1 MCPHALIPFKPAG
14 PKSRLSGMLSPDER
28 ETFARAMLEDVI
40 AAVKDANCSPVIIA
54 TELFDSEDIQITIA
68 DKDLSGTLNE
78 VLSQAAGT
86 VLILMADLPLATG
99 ESIRRV
105 VNTKNDIAIVPG
117 RGGGTNAIFVKEPT
131 KFHVDY
137 YGMSFSKH
145 MQIVREAGLSCEVV
159 DSFLLHTD
167 IDEEDD
173 LVELLTHGTGKSR
186 KCLEDLGFTLSSEHG
201 RVGVKRKN
209 MPLQQS

>member
-14 PKSRLSGMLSPDER
+14 PKSRLSGILSPEER
-28 ETFARAMLEDVI
+28 EAFARAMLEDVI
-40 AAVKDANCSPVIIA
+40 AAAKDANCSPVIIA
-54 TELFDSEDIQITIA
+54 TELFDSEDIQITVA

-78 VLSQAAGT
+78 LLPQSIGSI
-86 VLILMADLPLATG
+86 LILMADLPLATG
-99 ESIRRV
+99 PAIKRV
-105 VNTKNDIAIVPG
+105 ISTASDMAIVPG
-117 RGGGTNAIFVKEPT
+117 RGGGTNAIFLKEPA

-145 MQIVREAGLSCEVV
+145 LRIAQEAGLSCEVI

-167 IDEEDD
+167 IDEKED

-186 KCLEDLGFTLSSEHG
+186 KYLEGLGFALSGENG
-201 RVGVKRKN
+201 RVGVERKSA
-209 MPLQQS
+209 PSSRT

>member
-14 PKSRLSGMLSPDER
+14 PKSRLSGILSPEER
-28 ETFARAMLEDVI
+28 EAFARAMLEDVI
-40 AAVKDANCSPVIIA
+40 AAAKDANCSPVIIA
-54 TELFDSEDIQITIA
+54 TELFDSEDIQITVA

-78 VLSQAAGT
+78 LLPQSIGSI
-86 VLILMADLPLATG
+86 LILMADLPLATG
-99 ESIRRV
+99 PAIRRV
-105 VNTKNDIAIVPG
+105 ISTTSDMAIVPG
-117 RGGGTNAIFVKEPT
+117 RGGGTNAIFLKEPA

-145 MQIVREAGLSCEVV
+145 LRIAQEAGLSCEVI

-167 IDEEDD
+167 IDEKED

-186 KCLEDLGFTLSSEHG
+186 KYLEGLGFALSGENG
-201 RVGVKRKN
+201 RVGVERKSA
-209 MPLQQS
+209 PSSRT

>member
-1 MCPHALIPFKPAG
+1 
-14 PKSRLSGMLSPDER
+14 
-28 ETFARAMLEDVI
+28 
-40 AAVKDANCSPVIIA
+40 
-54 TELFDSEDIQITIA
+54 
-68 DKDLSGTLNE
+68 
-78 VLSQAAGT
+78 
-86 VLILMADLPLATG
+86 MADLPLATG

>member
-14 PKSRLSGMLSPDER
+14 PKSRLSGILSPEER
-28 ETFARAMLEDVI
+28 EAFARAMLEDVI
-40 AAVKDANCSPVIIA
+40 AAAKDANCSPVIIA
-54 TELFDSEDIQITIA
+54 TELFDSEDIQITVA

-78 VLSQAAGT
+78 LLPQSIGSI
-86 VLILMADLPLATG
+86 LILMADLPLATG
-99 ESIRRV
+99 PAIRRV
-105 VNTKNDIAIVPG
+105 ISTTSDMAIVPG
-117 RGGGTNAIFVKEPT
+117 RGGGTNAIFLKEPA

-145 MQIVREAGLSCEVV
+145 LRIAQEAGLSCEVI

-167 IDEEDD
+167 IDEKED

-186 KCLEDLGFTLSSEHG
+186 KYLEGLGFALSGENG
-201 RVGVKRKN
+201 RVGVERKSA
-209 MPLQQS
+209 PSSKT

>member
-14 PKSRLSGMLSPDER
+14 PKSRLSGILSPEER
-28 ETFARAMLEDVI
+28 EAFARAMLEDVI
-40 AAVKDANCSPVIIA
+40 AAAKDANCSPVIIA
-54 TELFDSEDIQITIA
+54 TELFDSEDIQITVA

-78 VLSQAAGT
+78 LLPQSIGSI
-86 VLILMADLPLATG
+86 LILMADLPLATG
-99 ESIRRV
+99 PAIRRV
-105 VNTKNDIAIVPG
+105 ISTTSDMAIVPG
-117 RGGGTNAIFVKEPT
+117 RGGGTNAIFLKEPA

-145 MQIVREAGLSCEVV
+145 LRIAQEAGLSCEVI

-167 IDEEDD
+167 IDEKDD

-186 KCLEDLGFTLSSEHG
+186 EYLERLGFALSGENG
-201 RVGVKRKN
+201 RVGVERKIA
-209 MPLQQS
+209 PSPGA

>member
-1 MCPHALIPFKPAG
+1 
-14 PKSRLSGMLSPDER
+14 MLSPEER
-28 ETFARAMLEDVI
+28 EIFARAMLNDVI

-54 TELFDSEDIQITIA
+54 TELYDSEDILVTIA
-68 DKDLSGTLNE
+68 DNDLSGSLNE
-78 VLSQAAGT
+78 VLSQAAGP

-99 ESIRRV
+99 EAIRRL
-105 VNTKNDIAIVPG
+105 VNTKSDIAIVPG

-145 MQIVREAGLSCEVV
+145 MQIVREAGLTCEVV

-186 KCLEDLGFTLSSEHG
+186 KCLEDLGVTLSVAHG
-201 RVGVKRKN
+201 RVGVKRKDVYH
-209 MPLQQS
+209 QQS

>member
-1 MCPHALIPFKPAG
+1 MCPHALIPYKPAN
-14 PKSRLSGMLSPDER
+14 PKSRLSGILSPEER
-28 ETFARAMLEDVI
+28 ETFARAMLDDVI

-54 TELFDSEDIQITIA
+54 TELFDSDDTQVTIP

-78 VLSQAAGT
+78 VLSLAAGP
-86 VLILMADLPLATG
+86 VLILMADIPLANG
-99 ESIRRV
+99 EAIRRV
-105 VNTKNDIAIVPG
+105 ITTKSDIAIVPG
-117 RGGGTNAIFVKEPT
+117 RGGGTNAIFVKEPA

-145 MQIVREAGLSCEVV
+145 MQIVKETGLSCEVV

-186 KCLEDLGFTLSSEHG
+186 KCLEDFGFTLIAEHG
-201 RVGVKRKN
+201 RVEVKRKN
-209 MPLQQS
+209 IANQHT

>member
-14 PKSRLSGMLSPDER
+14 PKSRLSGILSPEER
-28 ETFARAMLEDVI
+28 EAFARAMLEDVI
-40 AAVKDANCSPVIIA
+40 AAAKDANCSPVIVA
-54 TELFDSEDIQITIA
+54 TELFDSEDVQITIA

-78 VLSQAAGT
+78 VLSQAAGP

-99 ESIRRV
+99 PAIKRV
-105 VNTKNDIAIVPG
+105 ASTTSDIGIVPG
-117 RGGGTNAIFVKEPT
+117 RGGGTNAIFVREPA

-137 YGMSFSKH
+137 YGMSFLKH
-145 MQIVREAGLSCEVV
+145 IRIAQEAGLSCEVI

-173 LVELLTHGTGKSR
+173 LVELLTHGSGKSR
-186 KCLEDLGFTLSSEHG
+186 KYLEDLGFVLSAENG
-201 RVGVKRKN
+201 RVGVKR
-209 MPLQQS
+209 PVQPAPAT